1 MKNIAILF
9 FLLLPKLLLAQQ
21 PKQFVLFDTEFTF
34 TKENAD
40 NSKPSKSHYYVTGN
54 MLNTQRP
61 TDWTTPVDYRN
72 GTVHIRLEVLEK
84 PAGNL
89 PTTWTLC
96 YIPNEGRG
104 NGYGCTNTGLYT
116 KEGIYQSDV
125 PMTAFWENES
135 IIWTKGIKQMDLVI
149 KDDSGGHGHAHKRA
163 DHENFFPTKVRIT
176 MVQVAAGEIYDPTL
190 LPNLSGN
197 KQEK

>member
-72 GTVHIRLEVLEK
+72 GTVHIRLQPDGGFRAVERLE
-84 PAGNL
+84 
-89 PTTWTLC
+89 
-96 YIPNEGRG
+96 R
-104 NGYGCTNTGLYT
+104 
-116 KEGIYQSDV
+116 
-125 PMTAFWENES
+125 
-135 IIWTKGIKQMDLVI
+135 
-149 KDDSGGHGHAHKRA
+149 
-163 DHENFFPTKVRIT
+163 
-176 MVQVAAGEIYDPTL
+176 
-190 LPNLSGN
+190 
-197 KQEK
+197 